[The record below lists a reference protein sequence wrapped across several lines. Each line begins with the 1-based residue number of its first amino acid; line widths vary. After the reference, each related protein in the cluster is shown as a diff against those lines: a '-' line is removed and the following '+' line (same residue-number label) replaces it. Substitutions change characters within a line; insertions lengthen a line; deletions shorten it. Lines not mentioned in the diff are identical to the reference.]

1 MPIKWPWSRS
11 RPTAEEQPSAPAGPA
26 APVDPGWRAVPP
38 VQRTIGAM
46 ELTAPPRSFT
56 ESLATAQDPAL
67 ISENRPALLTT
78 GSPVSVLRTVQQPDS
93 VAAQPTSS
101 PAPHS
106 SRQWMP
112 PLNVQRASLGAAAT
126 SPPPTLPLM
135 SSDAIEPYVDSDISA
150 GSFVHAADPDEPRVV
165 PVVEHVEPIRPMPV
179 SAERPREN
187 VVQRAVA
194 PDATA
199 PSAQPTVE
207 SASSRPSSRWRR
219 SAGERGSAFGRR

>member
-67 ISENRPALLTT
+67 ISENRPAVLTT

-93 VAAQPTSS
+93 VAAQQPTSS
-101 PAPHS
+101 PGAVLVAP
-106 SRQWMP
+106 MDAA
-112 PLNVQRASLGAAAT
+112 VERATGITGRRRDVT
-126 SPPPTLPLM
+126 SAHP
-135 SSDAIEPYVDSDISA
+135 SVD
-150 GSFVHAADPDEPRVV
+150 
-165 PVVEHVEPIRPMPV
+165 VERCD
-179 SAERPREN
+179 
-187 VVQRAVA
+187 RAV
-194 PDATA
+194 
-199 PSAQPTVE
+199 
-207 SASSRPSSRWRR
+207 RR
-219 SAGERGSAFGRR
+219 Q